1 MKELSPYQLLVDRM
15 YYIQSKCV
23 SGDGKQKGIF
33 KSIDRSH
40 PIEWIEFEE
49 VQNITRN
56 GSGYATGYRH
66 FRSDLCKFY
75 LPEKDEIIERKL
87 VNGLLKQITG
97 DPSFYYYEGNLG
109 SHRTPPLS
117 FHLTPS
123 LPLHLTLPPPPN

>member
-1 MKELSPYQLLVDRM
+1 MKELFPHQMQVGKM

-40 PIEWIEFEE
+40 PIEWIEFEKVE
-49 VQNITRN
+49 NITTN

-66 FRSDLCKFY
+66 FRSNLCKFY
-75 LPEKDEIIERKL
+75 LPEKEEIIERNL

-97 DPSFYYYEGNLG
+97 DLSFFYYEGNLG
-109 SHRTPPLS
+109 SPRTPPPS
-117 FHLTPS
+117 F
-123 LPLHLTLPPPPN
+123 HLTLPPPPN